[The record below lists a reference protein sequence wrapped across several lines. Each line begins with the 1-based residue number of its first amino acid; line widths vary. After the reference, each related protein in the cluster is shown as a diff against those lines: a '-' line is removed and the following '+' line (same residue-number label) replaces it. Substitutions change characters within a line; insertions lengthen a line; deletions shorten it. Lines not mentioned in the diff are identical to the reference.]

1 MYCLVSVDSEEGN
14 KAIGVNKNVVKSRSH
29 KEFVDVLFNRGVAWH
44 TMKIIQSKLVIIENY
59 DICKFILP
67 CFDDKPYILDD
78 GINTSAYFHK
88 DVNVNKTG

>member
-1 MYCLVSVDSEEGN
+1 
-14 KAIGVNKNVVKSRSH
+14 
-29 KEFVDVLFNRGVAWH
+29 
-44 TMKIIQSKLVIIENY
+44 MKIIQSKLVIIEAY
-59 DICKFILP
+59 DVCKFILP